1 MCGLKLGFLTE
12 LRVVVVGLLKLQS
25 ILTLIFK
32 AEILIDTGLYF
43 SYRGA
48 SDSFLTLSLLLFD
61 IVHLQPLSQIPQ
73 LLARGT
79 FV

>member
-25 ILTLIFK
+25 ILTLRFK

-48 SDSFLTLSLLLFD
+48 SDSFLTFSFD